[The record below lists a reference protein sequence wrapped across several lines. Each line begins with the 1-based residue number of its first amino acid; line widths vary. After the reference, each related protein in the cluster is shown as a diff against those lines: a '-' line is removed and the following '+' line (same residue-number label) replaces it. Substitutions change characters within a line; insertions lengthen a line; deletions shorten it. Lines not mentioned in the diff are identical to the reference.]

1 MGFSS
6 SGTGIA
12 NATDVAISSPG
23 AGDFLGWNNGVGKWQ
38 DIPLAGSAALATGG
52 GQETIVTTNSTTT
65 TTLNLANGN
74 VFNVTLVGNTTI
86 AFSGATNGTA
96 CAISLYLRQDA
107 TGNRTVTWPSSSTL
121 KWAGGAI
128 PSLTTTAN
136 AVDILVFE
144 TLNGGTTWFGSLVG
158 ANFS

>member
-1 MGFSS
+1 MGF
-6 SGTGIA
+6 GGAGAGIG
-12 NATDVAISSPG
+12 NATDVAMVSPG
-23 AGDFLGWNNGVGKWQ
+23 AGDFLAWNNGVGKWQ
-38 DIPLAGSAALATGG
+38 DTPLAGSAALATGG
-52 GQETIVTTNSTTT
+52 GQETVVTSNSTTT

-74 VFNVTLVGNTTI
+74 VFNITLVGNTTI

-96 CAISLYLRQDA
+96 CAISLYLRQDG

-121 KWAGGAI
+121 KWAGGTA
-128 PSLTTTAN
+128 PTLTTTAS

-144 TLNGGTTWFGSLVG
+144 TLNGGTTWYGSLVG